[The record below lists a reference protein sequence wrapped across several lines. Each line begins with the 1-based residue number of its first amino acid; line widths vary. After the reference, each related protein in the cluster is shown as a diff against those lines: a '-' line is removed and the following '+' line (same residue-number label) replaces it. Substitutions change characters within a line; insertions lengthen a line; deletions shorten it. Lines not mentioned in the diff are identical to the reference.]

1 MISKTLLETY
11 EGIKQTYYHNFEYYY
26 YLAIKQLL
34 PEGLDLRDVVV
45 LTTIE
50 SMQKSKKNTSTNI
63 AQAIHM
69 SPSAFSNYLRTL
81 EKYQLVDRSRG
92 LQNRKL
98 MFITLT
104 PQGVALIKVV
114 KKFIQGYVRVLIS
127 QFGLKNSL
135 TYLNAIL
142 KSTQRDFTKPAPSL
156 SVFSPQ
162 KALQTISDGLRRV
175 NLIFFVEEERVYSQ
189 LTPPLS
195 IRDQRLLFELY
206 SLSQDTEV
214 TPSVLGN
221 NLGFAMST
229 ITSMLKSLEQKGFIH
244 RTSSKTDLRKFVLTL
259 DPSALPSIEL
269 FMQTRIRL
277 VKEGTSKLTPT
288 EQQLLER
295 SFQLLRE
302 YSEKTIQH

>member
-1 MISKTLLETY
+1 MISNNLLESY
-11 EGIKQTYYHNFEYYY
+11 VGIKQKYYYNFEYFY

-63 AQAIHM
+63 AQTIRM

-81 EKYQLVDRSRG
+81 EKYELVDRARG
-92 LQNRKL
+92 LENRKL
-98 MFITLT
+98 MFIKLT

-114 KKFIQGYVRVLIS
+114 KKFIQGFVRQLIS

-135 TYLNAIL
+135 VCLNVIL
-142 KSTQRDFTKPAPSL
+142 KSTQQNSTKPAPNL

-175 NLIFFVEEERVYSQ
+175 NLVYFVEEVQVYSK

-195 IRDQRLLFELY
+195 IREQRLLYEVY
-206 SLSQDTEV
+206 SLSQGTEV
-214 TPSVLGN
+214 TPSILGN

-229 ITSMLKSLEQKGFIH
+229 ITSMLKSLEQKNFIH
-244 RTSSKTDLRKFVLTL
+244 RTSSKADLRKFVLTL

-277 VKEGTSKLTPT
+277 VEEVTSKLTSN
-288 EQQLLER
+288 EQKLLEQ
-295 SFQLLRE
+295 SFQILGE
-302 YSEKTIQH
+302 YSEKTIKQ

>member
-1 MISKTLLETY
+1 MITKTLQETY
-11 EGIKQTYYHNFEYYY
+11 VEVRHKYYYNFEYFY

-50 SMQKSKKNTSTNI
+50 SLQKSKKNTSTNI
-63 AQAIHM
+63 AQSINM

-81 EKYQLVDRSRG
+81 EKYELVDRARG
-92 LQNRKL
+92 LENRKL

-104 PQGVALIKVV
+104 PQGVALIKIV
-114 KKFIQGYVRVLIS
+114 KKFIQGFVRELIG

-135 TYLNAIL
+135 LFLNAII
-142 KSTQRDFTKPAPSL
+142 KSTQEDSKKTPPKL

-162 KALQTISDGLRRV
+162 KAIQTISDGLRRV
-175 NLIFFVEEERVYSQ
+175 NLVFFVEEEQVYSK

-195 IRDQRLLFELY
+195 IREQRLLYEVY
-206 SLSQDTEV
+206 SMSQDSDV

-221 NLGFAMST
+221 QLGFAMST
-229 ITSMLKSLEQKGFIH
+229 ITSMLKSLEQKNFIH

-277 VKEGTSKLTPT
+277 AEEATSKLDNQ
-288 EQQLLER
+288 EQELLER
-295 SFQLLRE
+295 SFQILRE
-302 YSEKTIQH
+302 YSEKTIQK

>member
-1 MISKTLLETY
+1 MISNNLLESY
-11 EGIKQTYYHNFEYYY
+11 VGIKQKYYYNFEYFY

-63 AQAIHM
+63 AQTIRM

-81 EKYQLVDRSRG
+81 EKYELVDRARG
-92 LQNRKL
+92 LENRKL
-98 MFITLT
+98 MFIKLT

-114 KKFIQGYVRVLIS
+114 KKFIQGFVRQLIS

-135 TYLNAIL
+135 VCLNAIL
-142 KSTQRDFTKPAPSL
+142 NSTQQDSTKPAPNL

-175 NLIFFVEEERVYSQ
+175 NLVYFVEEVQVYSK
-189 LTPPLS
+189 LNPPLS
-195 IRDQRLLFELY
+195 IREQRLLYEVY
-206 SLSQDTEV
+206 SLSQGTEV
-214 TPSVLGN
+214 TPSILGN

-229 ITSMLKSLEQKGFIH
+229 ITSMLKSLEQKNFIH
-244 RTSSKTDLRKFVLTL
+244 RTSSKADLRKFVLTL

-277 VKEGTSKLTPT
+277 VEEVTSKLTSN
-288 EQQLLER
+288 EQKLLEQ
-295 SFQLLRE
+295 SFQILGE
-302 YSEKTIQH
+302 YSEKTIKQ

>member
-1 MISKTLLETY
+1 MISKELLETY
-11 EGIKQTYYHNFEYYY
+11 SGIKQKYYYNFEYYY

-34 PEGLDLRDVVV
+34 PEGLDLRDIVV

-81 EKYQLVDRSRG
+81 EKYQLVDRYRG
-92 LQNRKL
+92 LENRKL
-98 MFITLT
+98 MFIILT
-104 PQGVALIKVV
+104 PQGVGLIKIV
-114 KKFIQGYVRVLIS
+114 KKFIQGFVRELIS
-127 QFGLKNSL
+127 EFGLKNSVVF
-135 TYLNAIL
+135 LNSIL
-142 KSTQRDFTKPAPSL
+142 KSTQHDSSKPVPKL
-156 SVFSPQ
+156 SVFTPQ

-175 NLIFFVEEERVYSQ
+175 NLIFFVEEEQVYSQ

-195 IRDQRLLFELY
+195 IRDQRLLFEVY
-206 SLSQDTEV
+206 SMSQDTEV
-214 TPSVLGN
+214 TPSLLGN

-244 RTSSKTDLRKFVLTL
+244 RQSSKSDLRKFVLTL
-259 DPSALPSIEL
+259 DPSALSSIEL
-269 FMQTRIRL
+269 FMQTRIRF
-277 VKEGTSKLTPT
+277 VGEATNKLNNH
-288 EQQLLER
+288 EQELLER

-302 YSEKTIQH
+302 YSEKTIKS

>member
-1 MISKTLLETY
+1 MISKKLLEAY
-11 EGIKQTYYHNFEYYY
+11 EEIKQKYYYNFEYFY

-34 PEGLDLRDVVV
+34 PDGLDLRDVVV

-81 EKYQLVDRSRG
+81 EKYQLVDRFRG
-92 LQNRKL
+92 LENRKL
-98 MFITLT
+98 MFIILT
-104 PQGVALIKVV
+104 PQGVGLIKVV
-114 KKFIQGYVRVLIS
+114 KKFIQGFVRELIS

-135 TYLNAIL
+135 VFLNSIL
-142 KSTQRDFTKPAPSL
+142 KSTQQDATKPAPRL

-162 KALQTISDGLRRV
+162 KALQTISDGLRKV
-175 NLIFFVEEERVYSQ
+175 NLVFFVEEEQVYSK

-195 IRDQRLLFELY
+195 IRDQRLLFEGY

-244 RTSSKTDLRKFVLTL
+244 RTSSKIDLRKFVLTL

-277 VKEGTSKLTPT
+277 VEEATSKLNNN
-288 EQQLLER
+288 EQELLER
-295 SFQLLRE
+295 SFQILRQ
-302 YSEKTIQH
+302 YFEKRIQQ